1 MDPTLLSSL
10 TPFGAAG
17 LIAFLWLTER
27 KSAGERERQLSEAHE
42 RLVRHR
48 SELSLL
54 VNVVREN
61 TRALTALE
69 ASLRSG
75 RGTRAA
81 AVDPDDRARE
91 PEADRPAPSAGRAA

>member
-27 KSAGERERQLSEAHE
+27 KASGERERQLSEAHD

-75 RGTRAA
+75 RGTGADSPGGQERAT
-81 AVDPDDRARE
+81 DRSS
-91 PEADRPAPSAGRAA
+91 PPAGRAA